1 MMTIKTLFDPET
13 AVILGAQIMGE
24 REAAMRINISA
35 CAVDRKMT
43 TEELGMLDMAYS
55 PSVTYIWDIVH
66 VVANAAK

>member
-1 MMTIKTLFDPET
+1 
-13 AVILGAQIMGE
+13 MGE
-24 REAAMRINISA
+24 REAAMRINIFA